1 MKNAISN
8 KKTDTVILALLE
20 HGSIEKAAAALGV
33 CDVTLWRW
41 LKKPLVAEA
50 YRKAK
55 REAFARSIG
64 RLQHAASAAVSTLL
78 RVMLDKDASA
88 SSRVRAADCVL
99 DRAASAFE
107 MEDLDV
113 RLMQLEEAESQR
125 QKRPH

>member
-1 MKNAISN
+1 MKNVISN

-33 CDVTLWRW
+33 WDVTLWRW

-50 YRKAK
+50 YRIAK

-88 SSRVRAADCVL
+88 SRRSHSETFVEVVRAHRVVAN
-99 DRAASAFE
+99 
-107 MEDLDV
+107 
-113 RLMQLEEAESQR
+113 
-125 QKRPH
+125 

>member
-1 MKNAISN
+1 VKNAISN

-55 REAFARSIG
+55 R
-64 RLQHAASAAVSTLL
+64 V
-78 RVMLDKDASA
+78 
-88 SSRVRAADCVL
+88 
-99 DRAASAFE
+99 
-107 MEDLDV
+107 DV